1 MCVHAVVVANVRETE
16 RLPCVGALCGG
27 RECARESSGRLQTRW
42 KLSVTTKIPRNLVMD
57 LSGRG
62 TELPAKDQ
70 VVLKPNGRSTEHTD
84 MRAVPCK
91 RLEDT

>member
-16 RLPCVGALCGG
+16 RSPCVRALCGG